1 MKKNA
6 IWMFLDIQEI
16 KKCNII
22 YLGICVSLL
31 AMNKLAA
38 CVELQSVQQK
48 KKLGVV
54 GELQETKQ

>member
-1 MKKNA
+1 M
-6 IWMFLDIQEI
+6 
-16 KKCNII
+16 
-22 YLGICVSLL
+22 GICVSLL

-48 KKLGVV
+48 KKKLGVV